1 MKTDLPSL
9 RLRILLLLGF
19 LLLLAP
25 ASRAAVWNVSMFDF
39 YFTPTNLT
47 IAAGD
52 TVVWS
57 NKVTRAHDATY
68 FDPANPDFV
77 LFASPLLAR
86 NESFAFTFTNGG
98 FFRYICAVHYFA
110 RPQQT
115 GTVTVIKP
123 NAPPT
128 ITLTNPTEGAVL
140 FAPASF
146 TLAAAAADADGAVTQ
161 VQFFVNGLVAGVSTG
176 PVFGTE
182 LNNLPVG
189 NYLLTAIATDNSG
202 ATNTAPPV
210 SITVQEKPPD
220 TFTLALGVSPTGT
233 GVIQTSPAPNGP
245 DGQYVDGTVVTLTA
259 VAGEG
264 FVFTNWSP
272 GGITNNPLLILVKS
286 NTVLTAEFVPYIPP
300 RHTLTVVVNPTHA
313 GAVSITP
320 PPDVDGEY
328 ADAAPVALA
337 ATANAGFRFANWGG
351 ATNTTNNPL
360 LLVMDGDKTVN
371 ANFAAIPPFDYAV
384 VRGDFA
390 GLLLDESE
398 INFTTSGFLSLRI
411 SKTGAYRGTATIGGI
426 RQVMRGQF
434 DRFGYAPLVLRGGTL
449 SGSLQLSED
458 AARLTGTITDGK
470 KSPTLRLH
478 RQPAGGVVPVL
489 PGDYTLMIA
498 VAPPV
503 SAAGLFKLRV
513 STNGAARARGTLGD
527 GASFRARGYVSAG
540 GELALFD
547 MLYSGRGAL
556 LGWLNLAPNGTASGP
571 ARWFRPADSR
581 SRNYPLGFALETPM
595 GGVAESVQVKRG
607 KRFGFIQNDA
617 LCGPDSVEKSP
628 ASPSR

>member
-1 MKTDLPSL
+1 MKTDLPPL
-9 RLRILLLLGF
+9 RPRILLLLS
-19 LLLLAP
+19 LLVLLVSTA
-25 ASRAAVWNVSMFDF
+25 RAAVWNVSMFDF

-68 FDPANPDFV
+68 FDPQNPSFE
-77 LFASPLLAR
+77 LWASPLLAR
-86 NESFAFTFTNGG
+86 NESFAFTFTNAG
-98 FFRYICAVHYFA
+98 FYPYICAVHYFA

-115 GTVTVIKP
+115 GTVTVIRP
-123 NAPPT
+123 NELPT
-128 ITLTNPTEGAVL
+128 ITLTNPTDGAVR

-146 TLAAAAADADGAVTQ
+146 TLAAAAADADGSVTQ

-176 PVFGTE
+176 PVFSTE
-182 LNNLPVG
+182 LNNLPIG
-189 NYLLTAIATDNSG
+189 NYVFTAIATDNSG
-202 ATNTAPPV
+202 ATNTARPV
-210 SITVQEKPPD
+210 SIIVQERPPE
-220 TFTLALGVSPTGT
+220 TFTLTLGVSPPGT
-233 GVIQTSPAPNGP
+233 GSVQVSPPPNGAE
-245 DGQYVDGTVVTLTA
+245 GTYVDGTVVTLTA
-259 VAGEG
+259 VASEG

-272 GGITNNPLLILVKS
+272 EVITNNPLLILVKS

-300 RHTLTVVVNPTHA
+300 RHTLTVVVNPNNA

-320 PPDVDGEY
+320 PPDEDGEY
-328 ADAAPVALA
+328 ADGAPVALA
-337 ATANAGFRFANWGG
+337 ALANPGFRFANWSG

-360 LLVMDGDKTVN
+360 LLVMDSDKTVT
-371 ANFAAIPPFDYAV
+371 ANFAALPPFNYAA

-390 GLLLDESE
+390 GLLQDAGE

-411 SKTGAYRGTATIGGI
+411 SKTGSYRGTVIIGGI
-426 RQVMRGQF
+426 RQAMRGQF

-449 SGSLQLSED
+449 SGSLQLDD
-458 AARLTGTITDGK
+458 AAARITGTITDGN

-478 RQPAGGVVPVL
+478 RQPAGVVVPVR
-489 PGDYTLMIA
+489 PGEYTLMVA

-503 SAAGLFKLRV
+503 SAAGLFKLTVR
-513 STNGAARARGTLGD
+513 TNGAARARGTLGD
-527 GASFRARGYVSAG
+527 GASFRARGYVSAD

-547 MLYSGRGAL
+547 ALYSGRGAL
-556 LGWLNLAPNGTASGP
+556 FSWLNIAPSGTANGT

-581 SRNYPLGFALETPM
+581 SRTYPNGFALETPM
-595 GGVAESVQVKRG
+595 GGIADHVQQQRN

-617 LCGPDSVEKSP
+617 LCGP
-628 ASPSR
+628 

>member
-1 MKTDLPSL
+1 M
-9 RLRILLLLGF
+9 RLRFLLLSLF
-19 LLLLAP
+19 LLLAP

-39 YFTPTNLT
+39 YFVPTNLT

-68 FDPANPDFV
+68 FDPQNPTFE
-77 LFASPLLAR
+77 LWASPLLAR
-86 NESFAFTFTNGG
+86 NESFSFTFTNGG
-98 FFRYICAVHYFA
+98 FYPYICAVHYFA

-123 NAPPT
+123 NEPPT
-128 ITLTNPTEGAVL
+128 ITITNPTDGAVL
-140 FAPASF
+140 FAPANF
-146 TLAAAAADADGAVTQ
+146 TLAAAAADADGSVTQ
-161 VQFFVNGLVAGVSTG
+161 VQFFVNGVAAGVSTG
-176 PVFGTE
+176 PPLSTE
-182 LNNLPVG
+182 LNNLPIG
-189 NYLLTAIATDNSG
+189 NYVFTAIATDNSG

-210 SITVQEKPPD
+210 SIIVQEKPPD
-220 TFTLALGVSPTGT
+220 TFTLTLGVSPPGT
-233 GVIQTSPAPNGP
+233 GAIQTSPTPNGP

-259 VAGEG
+259 VASEG

-272 GGITNNPLLILVKS
+272 GVLTNNPLLILVKS
-286 NTVLTAEFVPYIPP
+286 NTVLTAEFVPYVPP
-300 RHTLTVVVNPTHA
+300 RHELAVLVNPVDA

-320 PPDVDGEY
+320 PPDEDGEY
-328 ADAAPVALA
+328 ADGAPVALA
-337 ATANAGFRFANWGG
+337 ATAANRGFRFANWGG

-360 LLVMDGDKTVN
+360 LLTMDADKSVT
-371 ANFAAIPPFDYAV
+371 ANFTVIPPFNYAT

-390 GLLLDESE
+390 GLLQDEGE

-426 RQVMRGQF
+426 RQVVRGQF

-449 SGSLQLSED
+449 SGSLQLSDD

-470 KSPTLRLH
+470 KSPALRLH

-489 PGDYTLMIA
+489 PGEYTLMIA

-503 SAAGLFKLRV
+503 SAAGLFKLNV
-513 STNGAARARGTLGD
+513 SPNGSARARGTLGD
-527 GASFRARGYVSAG
+527 GASFRASGYVSAD

-547 MLYSGRGAL
+547 SLYSGRGAL
-556 LGWLNLAPNGTASGP
+556 LGWLNLAPNGTAGGP

-581 SRNYPLGFALETPM
+581 SRTFPNGFALETPM
-595 GGVAESVQVKRG
+595 GGIAESVQAKRG

-617 LCGPDSVEKSP
+617 LCGPESVEKSS

>member
-1 MKTDLPSL
+1 MKTDMPPPRLPL
-9 RLRILLLLGF
+9 FLLG
-19 LLLLAP
+19 LILLLAP

-57 NKVTRAHDATY
+57 NKVTRAHDTTY

-98 FFRYICAVHYFA
+98 FYPYICAVHYFA

-115 GTVTVIKP
+115 GTVMVIKP
-123 NAPPT
+123 NEPPT
-128 ITLTNPTEGAVL
+128 ITLTNPTDGAVL
-140 FAPASF
+140 FAPATF
-146 TLAAAAADADGAVTQ
+146 TLAATASDADGTVTQ
-161 VQFFVNGLVAGVSTG
+161 VQFFVNGVAAGVSTA
-176 PVFGTE
+176 PPFRTE

-189 NYLLTAIATDNSG
+189 NYLFTAVATDNSG

-210 SITVQEKPPD
+210 NITVQERPPD
-220 TFTLALGVSPTGT
+220 SFTLTLTATPPGKGT
-233 GVIQTSPAPNGP
+233 IQTSPAPNGP
-245 DGQYVDGTVVTLTA
+245 DGQYVDGTVVTLAA

-272 GGITNNPLLILVKS
+272 GVITNNPLLILVKS
-286 NTVLTAEFVPYIPP
+286 NTVLTAEFVPYVPP
-300 RHTLTVVVNPTHA
+300 RHTLTVTLNLTNA

-320 PPDVDGEY
+320 PPDEDGKY
-328 ADAAPVALA
+328 ADGTPVALA
-337 ATANAGFRFANWGG
+337 VAAQPGFRFANWSG
-351 ATNTTNNPL
+351 ATNTTNHPL
-360 LLVMDGDKTVN
+360 LVIMDGDKTLV
-371 ANFAAIPPFDYAV
+371 ANFAAIPPFNYAT

-411 SKTGAYRGTATIGGI
+411 SKTGSYRGTASLGGI
-426 RQVMRGQF
+426 RQTVRGQF

-470 KSPTLRLH
+470 KSAALRLH
-478 RQPAGGVVPVL
+478 RRPPGGVVPVR
-489 PGDYTLMIA
+489 PGDYTLMLA

-503 SAAGLFKLRV
+503 SAAGLLRLNV
-513 STNGAARARGTLGD
+513 HSNGAARVRGKLGD
-527 GASFRARGYVSAG
+527 GVVLRASGQVSSS
-540 GELALFD
+540 GELALHSP
-547 MLYSGRGAL
+547 LYSGRGAL
-556 LGWLNLAPNGTASGP
+556 LGWLNLSPNGLANGT

-581 SRNYPLGFALETPM
+581 SRTFPNGFALTTPM
-595 GGVAESVQVKRG
+595 GGIADGVQQKRG
-607 KRFGFIQNDA
+607 KNFGFIQNDA
-617 LCGPDSVEKSP
+617 LCAP
-628 ASPSR
+628 